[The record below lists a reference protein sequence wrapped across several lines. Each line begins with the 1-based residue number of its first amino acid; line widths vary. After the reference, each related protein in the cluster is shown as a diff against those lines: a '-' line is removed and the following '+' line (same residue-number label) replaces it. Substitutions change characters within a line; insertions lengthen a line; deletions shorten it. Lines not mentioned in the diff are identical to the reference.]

1 MNPRLLRWGDVLAF
15 TAGIALLVVLA
26 LEWYDGDS
34 GWSGLP
40 VLRFFL
46 ALVALSGIALGIV
59 AALERTVSLP
69 VAAAVFATPLA
80 LLATLTL
87 VIRTPFELG
96 GGIGAGAWLGLLC
109 AFAIFVGAFRSMKD
123 EGTHTPQARAQTER
137 VLAIRGAPRPAPPAR
152 AVTPGP
158 PDAVA
163 DPPPPR
169 EDTGPASAAT

>member
-1 MNPRLLRWGDVLAF
+1 VNLRLLRWGDVLAF

-34 GWSGLP
+34 GWGGLP
-40 VLRFFL
+40 VLRFYL
-46 ALVALSGIALGIV
+46 ALVALSGITLGIV

-109 AFAIFVGAFRSMKD
+109 AFAIFLGAFRSMKD

-137 VLAIRGAPRPAPPAR
+137 VLAIRGAPRPAPPPR
-152 AVTPGP
+152 ASVAPGP

-163 DPPPPR
+163 DPARP
-169 EDTGPASAAT
+169 DGPT

>member
-1 MNPRLLRWGDVLAF
+1 VNLRLLRWGDVLAF

-34 GWSGLP
+34 GWGGLP
-40 VLRFFL
+40 VLRFYL
-46 ALVALSGIALGIV
+46 ALVALSGITLGIV

-109 AFAIFVGAFRSMKD
+109 AFAIFLGAFRSMKD

-137 VLAIRGAPRPAPPAR
+137 VLAIRGAPRPAPPAQ
-152 AVTPGP
+152 ASVAPGP

-163 DPPPPR
+163 DPARP
-169 EDTGPASAAT
+169 DGPT